1 MPFRIGWPELLIVL
15 LIIMILFGG
24 RLTKSAGE
32 LAKGIKIFQKTM
44 KEDDD
49 DDDDD
54 DGNVVKEE
62 TKKKEE

>member
-15 LIIMILFGG
+15 LIMLVLFGG

-32 LAKGIKIFQKTM
+32 LAKGIKIFQKTI

-49 DDDDD
+49 EGKDS
-54 DGNVVKEE
+54 GNVVKEE
-62 TKKKEE
+62 TTQKEE